1 MSATRPKLNLLHIL
15 ENVAAA
21 GGCASQAWAPHFELG
36 FRVMES
42 GRNQDGQGQNLVVLE
57 GPVDLL
63 DVGKDN
69 FWVES
74 PGADHLVHVVPRYEV
89 RDSR

>member
-1 MSATRPKLNLLHIL
+1 MFAVLLSRDMSWSFSLSLGVSHDTLHMLNSIY
-15 ENVAAA
+15 
-21 GGCASQAWAPHFELG
+21 
-36 FRVMES
+36 
-42 GRNQDGQGQNLVVLE
+42 LVVLE